1 MRADGQRRCAALG
14 KEEKGRKKNQERKPC
29 KQLLSPT
36 GSAGNRPKPLL
47 LLEAWGD
54 VMRDSDVIRHIEEL
68 CQERSWSHY
77 RLAKESDIPYST
89 INNMVRR
96 TNIPTVPTLQ
106 KMCDAFGI
114 TLADFFSEEQE
125 KTELTKWQTELL
137 DICEELSRDDRR
149 LLLAYG
155 KGLAKILR

>member
-1 MRADGQRRCAALG
+1 MDRGGALPWEKRR
-14 KEEKGRKKNQERKPC
+14 KGERKTR
-29 KQLLSPT
+29 K
-36 GSAGNRPKPLL
+36 GNHASSSFRPPGRRATVQIPLL

-137 DICEELSRDDRR
+137 DICEGLSRDDRR

>member
-1 MRADGQRRCAALG
+1 
-14 KEEKGRKKNQERKPC
+14 
-29 KQLLSPT
+29 
-36 GSAGNRPKPLL
+36 
-47 LLEAWGD
+47 
-54 VMRDSDVIRHIEEL
+54 MRDSDVIRHIEEL

-137 DICEELSRDDRR
+137 DICEGLSRDDRR